1 MKKIIGIYALICPDT
16 MEVRYIGQS
25 IDIKTRY
32 LGHVH
37 TRPKKDKPSS
47 KIRHWCSDL
56 KASGKKPI
64 LLILDICTK
73 SKLDRL
79 EIKHIKRSLES
90 GDNLLNMHK
99 GGKINFK
106 HVKASYVWSLDG
118 YDDPYTVFIRSVFC
132 LRNIK
137 LIRDNLKTLSD
148 SYKAAKTEFEKLNHQ
163 IFFADWVLKNAKP
176 EVTKTMER
184 YLIEVAPKINAKFQG
199 RMTLVYND
207 GIEETP

>member
-1 MKKIIGIYALICPDT
+1 MKKITGIYSLLCPDT

-37 TRPKKDKPSS
+37 ARPKKQKPSS
-47 KIRHWCSDL
+47 NIMQWCSDL
-56 KASGKKPI
+56 KDSGKKPI
-64 LLILDICTK
+64 LLILDICIK

-79 EIKHIKRSLES
+79 EIKHIKRSIES
-90 GDNLLNMHK
+90 GDSLLNMHK

-106 HVKASYVWSLDG
+106 QVKSNHVWSIEG

-137 LIRDNLKTLSD
+137 IIRDNLKALSD
-148 SYKAAKTEFEKLNHQ
+148 SYKAAKTEAEKLSHQ

-176 EVTKTMER
+176 EVVKNMER
-184 YLIEVAPKINAKFQG
+184 YLIEVAPKINSKFQG
-199 RMTLVYND
+199 RITLVYND

>member
-1 MKKIIGIYALICPDT
+1 MLKK
-16 MEVRYIGQS
+16 
-25 IDIKTRY
+25 
-32 LGHVH
+32 H
-37 TRPKKDKPSS
+37 
-47 KIRHWCSDL
+47 
-56 KASGKKPI
+56 
-64 LLILDICTK
+64 
-73 SKLDRL
+73 
-79 EIKHIKRSLES
+79 
-90 GDNLLNMHK
+90 
-99 GGKINFK
+99 
-106 HVKASYVWSLDG
+106 
-118 YDDPYTVFIRSVFC
+118 
-132 LRNIK
+132 K